1 MMRRVLHHAPNDLA
15 YRPSGH
21 DRPRWQRSGQF
32 SGAARLY
39 EVHRFGVGPVHPLAG
54 RGKGTYSGHL
64 LRMPREI
71 QVETL
76 RPGRPIHEPFKGLR
90 RMRNLLCRRH
100 AVRVGLERG
109 VGFLQN
115 PGGADEILLAVDE
128 LLDKI
133 FGLHLWAHEQTVA
146 FLSILVYVMKPPL
159 APLLCLLL
167 APAGAAA
174 RDIVIHAGRLIDG
187 SGGEPRAQVS
197 ILIRDDKITGVQPGF
212 VNVPGAEVIDLSHA
226 TVLPGLIDTHKHM
239 GSAGRRGGRGG
250 AVVERGPRTNLDAVL
265 SATTP
270 ARQILEEGF
279 TSVRSVGA
287 ADGID
292 LALKHAVDSGV
303 IPGPRMWVSLEP
315 LSPVGG
321 HGDPTNALD
330 PNLPFDPLRLARS
343 VVTGPVEV
351 AAAVRDHHKRGADLI
366 KIMPSGGV
374 LSTGDNPHLQLMTNE
389 EIKAAID
396 TAHAL
401 GMKVAA
407 HAQGKEAIDNSLRL
421 GIDSIEH
428 GTFADEGSF
437 ALFKQHG
444 AWLVPTIVVAMQTFD
459 RAAAGE
465 VSAEVAGK
473 VREAVQFKDKMVAAA
488 YKAGVKIAF
497 GTDVGP
503 GVDLREF
510 GLLHKDGM
518 TPRDIIVAATASA
531 AGLIGAADQI
541 GAIREGRYADIIA
554 TAGDP
559 LADITQLEHVQFV
572 MKGGVVYKTK

>member
-1 MMRRVLHHAPNDLA
+1 
-15 YRPSGH
+15 
-21 DRPRWQRSGQF
+21 
-32 SGAARLY
+32 
-39 EVHRFGVGPVHPLAG
+39 
-54 RGKGTYSGHL
+54 
-64 LRMPREI
+64 
-71 QVETL
+71 
-76 RPGRPIHEPFKGLR
+76 
-90 RMRNLLCRRH
+90 
-100 AVRVGLERG
+100 
-109 VGFLQN
+109 
-115 PGGADEILLAVDE
+115 
-128 LLDKI
+128 
-133 FGLHLWAHEQTVA
+133 
-146 FLSILVYVMKPPL
+146 MKPAV
-159 APLLCLLL
+159 APLLCLCLL
-167 APAGAAA
+167 PAGGSAK
-174 RDIVIHAGRLIDG
+174 DIVIHAGRLIDG
-187 SGGEPRAQVS
+187 TGNSPRTQIS
-197 ILIRDDKITGVQPGF
+197 ILIKDDKITGVQQGF
-212 VNVPGAEVIDLSHA
+212 VTVPGAEVIDLSKG

-239 GSAGRRGGRGG
+239 ASGGRRGRG
-250 AVVERGPRTNLDAVL
+250 AVVERGARTDLDAVL
-265 SATTP
+265 AATLP

-279 TSVRSVGA
+279 TAVRSVGA

-303 IPGPRMWVSLEP
+303 IGGPRMWVSLEP
-315 LSPVGG
+315 LGPVGG

-374 LSTGDNPHLQLMTNE
+374 LSTGDNPHLQLMSNE

-428 GTFADEGSF
+428 GTYADEASF

-444 AWLVPTIVVAMQTFD
+444 AYLVPTIVVAMNTMD
-459 RAAAGE
+459 RASAGE
-465 VSAEVAGK
+465 TSAEVAAK
-473 VREAVQFKDKMVAAA
+473 VTEAVQFKDKMVAGA

-503 GVDLREF
+503 GIDLREF
-510 GLLHKDGM
+510 GLLHKDVM
-518 TPRDIIVAATASA
+518 TPMDIILSATRSA
-531 AGLIGAADQI
+531 ADLIGVPDQI
-541 GAIREGRYADIIA
+541 GTIREGRYADIVA

-559 LADITQLEHVQFV
+559 LTDITELEKIQFV
-572 MKGGVVYKTK
+572 MKGGVVYKMNGKRLPQ

>member
-1 MMRRVLHHAPNDLA
+1 
-15 YRPSGH
+15 
-21 DRPRWQRSGQF
+21 
-32 SGAARLY
+32 
-39 EVHRFGVGPVHPLAG
+39 
-54 RGKGTYSGHL
+54 
-64 LRMPREI
+64 
-71 QVETL
+71 
-76 RPGRPIHEPFKGLR
+76 
-90 RMRNLLCRRH
+90 
-100 AVRVGLERG
+100 
-109 VGFLQN
+109 
-115 PGGADEILLAVDE
+115 
-128 LLDKI
+128 
-133 FGLHLWAHEQTVA
+133 
-146 FLSILVYVMKPPL
+146 MKPAV
-159 APLLCLLL
+159 APLLCLCLL
-167 APAGAAA
+167 PAGGSAK
-174 RDIVIHAGRLIDG
+174 DIVIHAGRLIDG
-187 SGGEPRAQVS
+187 TGNSPRTQIS
-197 ILIRDDKITGVQPGF
+197 ILIKDDKITGVQQGF
-212 VNVPGAEVIDLSHA
+212 VTVPGAEVIDLSKG

-239 GSAGRRGGRGG
+239 ASGGRRGRG
-250 AVVERGPRTNLDAVL
+250 AVVERGARTDLDAVL
-265 SATTP
+265 AATLP

-279 TSVRSVGA
+279 TAVRSVGA

-303 IPGPRMWVSLEP
+303 IGGPRMWVSLEP
-315 LSPVGG
+315 LGPVGG

-374 LSTGDNPHLQLMTNE
+374 LSTGDNPHLQLMSNE

-428 GTFADEGSF
+428 GTYADEASF

-444 AWLVPTIVVAMQTFD
+444 AYLVPTIVVAMNTMD
-459 RAAAGE
+459 RASAGE
-465 VSAEVAGK
+465 TSAEVAAK
-473 VREAVQFKDKMVAAA
+473 VTEAVQFKDKMVAGA

-503 GVDLREF
+503 GIDLREF

-518 TPRDIIVAATASA
+518 TPMDIILSATRSA
-531 AGLIGAADQI
+531 ADLIGVPDQI
-541 GAIREGRYADIIA
+541 GTIREGRYADIVA

-559 LADITQLEHVQFV
+559 LTDITELEKIQFV
-572 MKGGVVYKTK
+572 MKGGVVYKMNGKRLPQ